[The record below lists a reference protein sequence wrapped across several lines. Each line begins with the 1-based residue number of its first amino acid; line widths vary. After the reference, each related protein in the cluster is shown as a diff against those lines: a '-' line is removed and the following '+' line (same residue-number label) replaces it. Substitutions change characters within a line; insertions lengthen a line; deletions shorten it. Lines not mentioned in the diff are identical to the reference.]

1 MYNSNNKYCTL
12 EILLNELYPLFEVN
26 SPIFIDDLGY
36 KWYELSNVLRLL
48 KISEEEYINGY
59 YLMNIGEDVFIS
71 EEGINMM
78 LIEYDNEYRDEI
90 LNYLTEDI
98 MPDIKSDRMYLGFDL
113 LDDIRNISITAILD
127 NDMNDNDFKAA
138 TKMESY
144 ISKKVNRITKREE
157 RRNDVKNKKRHK
169 RWLNFI

>member
-36 KWYELSNVLRLL
+36 KWYELNNVLRLL

-71 EEGINMM
+71 EEGINML

-98 MPDIKSDRMYLGFDL
+98 MPDIKSDRMYLGYDL
-113 LDDIRNISITAILD
+113 LDSIRNISMTTILD
-127 NDMNDNDFKAA
+127 NKTNDNEFKTAS
-138 TKMESY
+138 KMEGY
-144 ISKKVNRITKREE
+144 VSKKVHRTIKREE
-157 RRNDVKNKKRHK
+157 NRKRDKRNKR
-169 RWLNFI
+169 

>member
-26 SPIFIDDLGY
+26 SPIFVDDLGY

-71 EEGINMM
+71 EEGINML

-98 MPDIKSDRMYLGFDL
+98 MPDIKSDRMYLGYDL
-113 LDDIRNISITAILD
+113 LDSIRNISLTTILD
-127 NDMNDNDFKAA
+127 NKTNDNEFKTAS
-138 TKMESY
+138 KMEGY
-144 ISKKVNRITKREE
+144 VSKKVHRTIKREE
-157 RRNDVKNKKRHK
+157 NRKRDKRNKR
-169 RWLNFI
+169 

>member
-36 KWYELSNVLRLL
+36 KWYELRNVLRLL

-59 YLMNIGEDVFIS
+59 YLMNIEEDVFIS
-71 EEGINMM
+71 EEGINML

-90 LNYLTEDI
+90 LNYLTEDV
-98 MPDIKSDRMYLGFDL
+98 MPDIKSDRMYLGYDL
-113 LDDIRNISITAILD
+113 MDSVRKISITTILD
-127 NDMNDNDFKAA
+127 NKVNDAEFKTAS
-138 TKMESY
+138 KMEGY
-144 ISKKVNRITKREE
+144 VSKKVNRTLKREKMRDKTKE
-157 RRNDVKNKKRHK
+157 TKHRKR
-169 RWLNFI
+169 

>member
-59 YLMNIGEDVFIS
+59 YLMNIDDDVFIS
-71 EEGINMM
+71 EEGINML
-78 LIEYDNEYRDEI
+78 LIEYDNEFRDEI
-90 LNYLTEDI
+90 LNYLTEDV
-98 MPDIKSDRMYLGFDL
+98 MPDIKSDRMYLGFEL
-113 LDDIRNISITAILD
+113 LDSIRNISLITMLD
-127 NDMNDNDFKAA
+127 NKVNNEEFKVAS
-138 TKMESY
+138 KMDRY
-144 ISKKVNRITKREE
+144 ISKKTNRIIKREE
-157 RRNDVKNKKRHK
+157 IRNEHKKGRK
-169 RWLNFI
+169 R

>member
-26 SPIFIDDLGY
+26 SPIFVDDLGY

-71 EEGINMM
+71 EEGINML

-98 MPDIKSDRMYLGFDL
+98 MPDIKSDRMYLGYDL
-113 LDDIRNISITAILD
+113 LDSIRNISMTAILD
-127 NDMNDNDFKAA
+127 NKTNDNEFKTAS
-138 TKMESY
+138 KMEGY
-144 ISKKVNRITKREE
+144 VSKKVHRTIKREE
-157 RRNDVKNKKRHK
+157 NRKRDKRNKR
-169 RWLNFI
+169 